1 MFKKIF
7 GKGNGKFR
15 MLPESVGLS
24 VVILI
29 VLFVEAFF
37 IFLMS
42 VLDILPAKFA
52 IAVLLAL
59 FLADLGTFKLLNC
72 RKRVTNQ
79 RLVGLILTVI
89 IVNVLFIGSNYL
101 YNTYDTFQKISEEK
115 AQIEEYHVIVL
126 KDGSYQKLRDIE
138 GQTVYVMSSESK
150 MYKEAKERLLTKIE
164 VEYSEEADNSS
175 VGAHLLDGS
184 QKSDEII
191 FVSNTN
197 YELLCENNDKFEE
210 TTKILYSIPIAVKS
224 DDFAK
229 RVNVTED
236 PFNVYIT
243 GMDVWGGIDEVGRS
257 DVNMVMTVNPQTKT
271 ILLTS
276 IPRDSY
282 VTLHSFGAKDKLT
295 HSGIYGVEETV
306 DTAEDWLGYDMNY
319 YIKANFSMLV
329 DIINAIDGV
338 DVYSDF
344 EFKSSITEAYYVE
357 GWNHLTGEEALY
369 FARERKSFEDE
380 DIERGRNQQ
389 KVLKAIIDKAT
400 QSKVILTKYTKIL
413 DAVEDEMQTNMSEKD
428 ISSLV
433 KMQIN
438 DMGKWTINMISI
450 TGTDAYAP
458 TYSMGSQELAV
469 VIPDEI
475 SVEAAKQA
483 IHDTMYPAYTK
494 EKKNKSKTK

>member
-59 FLADLGTFKLLNC
+59 LLADLGTFKLLNC

-210 TTKILYSIPIAVKS
+210 TTKILYSIPITVKS

-229 RVNVTED
+229 RINVTED

-243 GMDVWGGIDEVGRS
+243 GMDVWGGIDQIARS

-282 VTLHSFGAKDKLT
+282 VTLHSFGADDKLT
-295 HSGIYGVEETV
+295 HF
-306 DTAEDWLGYDMNY
+306 GYIWCGRDCKY
-319 YIKANFSMLV
+319 CGRL
-329 DIINAIDGV
+329 
-338 DVYSDF
+338 
-344 EFKSSITEAYYVE
+344 
-357 GWNHLTGEEALY
+357 
-369 FARERKSFEDE
+369 AR
-380 DIERGRNQQ
+380 
-389 KVLKAIIDKAT
+389 V
-400 QSKVILTKYTKIL
+400 
-413 DAVEDEMQTNMSEKD
+413 
-428 ISSLV
+428 
-433 KMQIN
+433 
-438 DMGKWTINMISI
+438 
-450 TGTDAYAP
+450 
-458 TYSMGSQELAV
+458 
-469 VIPDEI
+469 
-475 SVEAAKQA
+475 
-483 IHDTMYPAYTK
+483 
-494 EKKNKSKTK
+494 

>member
-210 TTKILYSIPIAVKS
+210 TTKILYSIPITVKS

-229 RVNVTED
+229 RINVTED

-243 GMDVWGGIDEVGRS
+243 GMDVWGGIDQIARS

-282 VTLHSFGAKDKLT
+282 VTLHSFGADDKLT

-306 DTAEDWLGYDMNY
+306 STVEDWLGYDMNY

-329 DIINAIDGV
+329 DIVDAIDGV

-344 EFKSSITEAYYVE
+344 EFKSSVADFYYNE
-357 GWNHLTGEEALY
+357 GENHLSGMAALY
-369 FARERKSFEDE
+369 FARERKAFEDE

-389 KVLKAIIDKAT
+389 KVLKAMINKTT
-400 QSKVILTKYTKIL
+400 QSKVILTKYTQLL

-438 DMGKWTINMISI
+438 DMGKWTINTISI

-469 VIPDEI
+469 VIPDET